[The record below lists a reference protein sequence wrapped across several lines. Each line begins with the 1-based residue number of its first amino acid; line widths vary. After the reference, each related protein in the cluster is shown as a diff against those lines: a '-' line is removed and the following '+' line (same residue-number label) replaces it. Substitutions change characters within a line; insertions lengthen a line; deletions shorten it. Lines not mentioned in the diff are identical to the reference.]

1 MNKIKKYCVYQHIA
15 PNGKMYIG
23 ITSLK
28 VNERWRNGKGY
39 SHNEYFSRAIKKY
52 GWENIQHNII
62 CEGICKEDAEIKEK
76 ELIKKYKTNCKDY
89 GYNIASGGELGN
101 VGLKRSKETLEKMRK
116 ANIGKKLDE
125 KTKEKISR
133 ALTGRKFTDKHRNK
147 LSLAELGE
155 KNHMYGKK
163 ISEETRRKM
172 SNSQPKGKEHNL
184 SIKVC
189 QLNKDTNKLI
199 KVWDSMG
206 EVRRE
211 LGLKHCGI
219 SDCCRGKQKTS
230 GGFKWMYY
238 EEWRKIECQQ

>member
-1 MNKIKKYCVYQHIA
+1 MNRDKKYCVYQHVA

-39 SHNEYFSRAIKKY
+39 SNNKYFSRAIKKY

-62 CEGICKEDAEIKEK
+62 YEEICKEDAENKEK

-101 VGLKRSKETLEKMRK
+101 VGLKRSKDTLEKMRK

-133 ALTGRKFTDKHRNK
+133 TLTGRKFTDEHRKK

-184 SIKVC
+184 SIKV
-189 QLNKDTNKLI
+189 
-199 KVWDSMG
+199 WDSMG
-206 EVRRE
+206 DVRRE